1 MKILRMIARGVLVV
15 SFVAALAAPWI
26 APRPYDQQYRYAA
39 NAEPSRDFPLG
50 SDNLGRDR
58 LSRLLV
64 GAQVSLL
71 LAPAA
76 AAVAVL
82 LAALVGILAGYL
94 GGAWDR
100 VMMGAVDLLLALP
113 WLFLLLAVRA
123 LLPLNASPQLSVAL
137 TFLLLG
143 LLGWAGPARVVRA
156 SVRNMLNSDFL
167 LQARAYG
174 SSPMRL
180 LTRQL
185 PPNIAPVLAAQFCI
199 SVPAF
204 VLAEASLGL
213 LGLGVAEPLPSLGSL
228 LRDLESLPAFYAG
241 WHAANWQMAGMLA
254 PALFLVAVVCSFQLA
269 FPAEEMSA

>member
-1 MKILRMIARGVLVV
+1 MRMLRMVARGFLAF
-15 SFVAALAAPWI
+15 SFLAALAAPWI

-39 NAEPSRDFPLG
+39 NAGLSREFPLG

-64 GAQVSLL
+64 GAQISLL

-82 LAALVGILAGYL
+82 LAAVVGILAGYF
-94 GGAWDR
+94 GGVWDR
-100 VMMGAVDLLLALP
+100 LLMGVVDLLLALP

-123 LLPLNASPQLSVAL
+123 VLPLNVSPQLSVAL

-143 LLGWAGPARVVRA
+143 MLGWAAPARVIRA

-167 LQARAYG
+167 LQARAFG

-228 LRDLESLPAFYAG
+228 LRDLETLPMLHTASG
-241 WHAANWQMAGMLA
+241 QMLGMLA
-254 PALFLVAVVCSFQLA
+254 PAIFLVAVVCSFQLA
-269 FPAEEMSA
+269 FPAQEMSA

>member
-1 MKILRMIARGVLVV
+1 
-15 SFVAALAAPWI
+15 
-26 APRPYDQQYRYAA
+26 
-39 NAEPSRDFPLG
+39 
-50 SDNLGRDR
+50 
-58 LSRLLV
+58 
-64 GAQVSLL
+64 L

-82 LAALVGILAGYL
+82 LATIVGIAAGYL

-100 VMMGAVDLLLALP
+100 LIMGAVDLLLALP

-123 LLPLNASPQLSVAL
+123 LLPLNVAPQLSVAL

-143 LLGWAGPARVVRA
+143 MLGWAAPARVVRA
-156 SVRNMLNSDFL
+156 SVKAMLNSDFL
-167 LQARAYG
+167 LQARAFG
-174 SSPMRL
+174 SSPARL

-185 PPNIAPVLAAQFCI
+185 PPNLTPVLAAQFCI

-228 LRDLESLPAFYAG
+228 LRELETLPG
-241 WHAANWQMAGMLA
+241 LHAAPLQIAGMLA
-254 PALFLVAVVCSFQLA
+254 PAVFLVAVVCSFQLA
-269 FPAEEMSA
+269 FRPEEMYS

>member
-1 MKILRMIARGVLVV
+1 MKALRTVARGFLALT
-15 SFVAALAAPWI
+15 FLAALAAPWI
-26 APRPYDQQYRYAA
+26 APRPYDHQYRQAA

-50 SDNLGRDR
+50 SDDLGRDR

-82 LAALVGILAGYL
+82 LAALVGITAGYL

-113 WLFLLLAVRA
+113 WLFLLLAVRS
-123 LLPLNASPQLSVAL
+123 LLPLNVAPQLSVAL

-143 LLGWAGPARVVRA
+143 MLGWAAPARVVRA
-156 SVRNMLNSDFL
+156 SVRTLLNSEFL
-167 LQARAYG
+167 LQARAFG
-174 SSPMRL
+174 SSPARL

-185 PPNIAPVLAAQFCI
+185 PPNLAPVLAAQFCI

-228 LRDLESLPAFYAG
+228 LRELENLPALRATPAQIAG
-241 WHAANWQMAGMLA
+241 IMA
-254 PALFLVAVVCSFQLA
+254 PAIFLVAVVCSFQLA
-269 FPAEEMSA
+269 FPLEEIPS